1 MKFFAILVT
10 ALALAAPA
18 AAQLTDVHTQQK
30 TRAQNACPGL
40 VSRHEAAVAAGKVSS
55 YLPEDCTCFA
65 DSITWEG
72 WDDYYMESTG
82 EYMTEADAILV
93 ADTLSSAPTIDDAMT
108 LIYESV
114 SSPGSSV
121 LANCIAK

>member
-1 MKFFAILVT
+1 MKIFATLVT

-18 AAQLTDVHTQQK
+18 LAQLTDVHTQQK
-30 TRAQNACPGL
+30 ARAMNACPAL
-40 VSRHEAAVAAGKVSS
+40 VSRHESAVAAGKVSS

-72 WDDYYMESTG
+72 WDDYSMESTG

-93 ADTLSSAPTIDDAMT
+93 ADSLSSAPTIDDAMT
-108 LIYESV
+108 IIYESI

>member
-1 MKFFAILVT
+1 MKIFATLVT
-10 ALALAAPA
+10 ALVLAAPA
-18 AAQLTDVHTQQK
+18 LAQLSDVHIQQQA
-30 TRAQNACPGL
+30 RAQNACPAL
-40 VSRHEAAVAAGKVSS
+40 VARHEVAVAAGKVSS
-55 YLPEDCTCFA
+55 YLPEDCACFA

-72 WDDYYMESTG
+72 WDDYEMEYTG

-93 ADTLSSAPTIDDAMT
+93 ADTLSSAPTIDDAIT

-114 SSPGSSV
+114 SASGSSV